1 MKKKQ
6 GLLVMLLG
14 CLVSVTAIAGVL
26 AWQKPGTK
34 DGESRSYLES
44 GETSEQ
50 LLWNDETTVT
60 KEETKQETEQT
71 NEETQKPGGILQE
84 AQAETETEAET
95 ENEQPAAP
103 GPEMAVAETE
113 ETDGEAP
120 AAAEEVRAV
129 AYDGT
134 NRLIWPVEGSV
145 LLDYSMEH
153 TIYFPTLDEYKCSP
167 AVLLQGEAGT
177 PVKAPAD
184 ALVKTV
190 GSDEELG
197 NYVTLDLGNGY
208 EAVCGQLE
216 EPALSEGD
224 FVEAG
229 SVIGTLAEPTKY
241 YVVEGTSLY
250 FEVTKDGAPID
261 PLELMQ

>member
-60 KEETKQETEQT
+60 KEETKQAA
-71 NEETQKPGGILQE
+71 EETKDEAQKPDGIMQE
-84 AQAETETEAET
+84 AQAETEPAAET
-95 ENEQPAAP
+95 EADQQAEP
-103 GPEMAVAETE
+103 GPEVAAAEPE
-113 ETDGEAP
+113 ETAGEAP
-120 AAAEEVRAV
+120 AAAEEVHAV
-129 AYDGT
+129 FYDGT
-134 NRLIWPVEGSV
+134 SRLIWPVEGSV
-145 LLDYSMEH
+145 LLDYSMER

-177 PVKAPAD
+177 EVKAPAD
-184 ALVKTV
+184 ALVKTI
-190 GSDEELG
+190 GSNEELG

-208 EAVCGQLE
+208 EAICGQLE
-216 EPALSEGD
+216 APALSEGD
-224 FVEAG
+224 FVAAG
-229 SVIGTLAEPTKY
+229 STIGTLAEPTKY
-241 YVVEGTSLY
+241 YVVEGTNLY